1 MVKLAGVVRNY
12 MMTTEAKQSS
22 LDMVAGTMA
31 AWLQRLSGSAAALLR
46 GPKEDEVDLSRDAA
60 DEKEE
65 LKNLLNRDVVMRR
78 GIIVVVIALGGFL
91 AWSMLAPL
99 TEGVVAMGTVV
110 VDTQNKTIQH
120 LEGGIVEKLHV
131 REGSEVKAGD
141 VLIELSETQNRAQLE
156 LLESRYYGRLAE
168 INRLNAERLLQDA
181 IIFSDELLALRD
193 DPVIADILAVQENLF
208 QVRRR
213 QYYGQI
219 EVLRHRI
226 SQLEEQV
233 RGLESTREALLRER
247 GLIEKDLESLVAL
260 KDQQLIDEGVLI
272 GRQREY
278 EQAIGKLGT
287 LAADIAATRV
297 KIGET
302 RQEILQIEHGWGTEV
317 SDQITAAQQAWFETR
332 ERINAVSDVLQR
344 TTIVAPQDGKVI
356 GLSVHTLGG
365 VIPPGS
371 PIMNIVPSEDR
382 LVVDGQVR
390 PIDID
395 NVYPGQMARL
405 RFSSFSWRTTPQV
418 EGKVERVSADVFRD
432 EKLGTSY
439 YIARILVPEEEMAK
453 LGDATIGAGM
463 PVDIMFTGGYR
474 TAMEYL
480 TDPITDIL
488 DKALVEE

>member
-1 MVKLAGVVRNY
+1 MVA
-12 MMTTEAKQSS
+12 EAKQTT
-22 LDMVAGTMA
+22 LDLIYKTLTGL
-31 AWLQRLSGSAAALLR
+31 LQRLSGYVVSLLR
-46 GPKEDEVDLSRDAA
+46 GPQEDKVDLSRDAV
-60 DEKEE
+60 DEKKE
-65 LKNLLNRDVVMRR
+65 LQALMSRDVVMRR
-78 GIIVVVIALGGFL
+78 GIIVIVIALGGFL
-91 AWSMLAPL
+91 AWSTLAPL

-110 VDTQNKTIQH
+110 VDTEHKTIQH
-120 LEGGIVEKLHV
+120 LEGGIVEKLYV

-168 INRLNAERLLQDA
+168 INRLNAERLLKEQVT
-181 IIFSDELLALRD
+181 FSDELLVRRD

-226 SQLEEQV
+226 VQLEEQV
-233 RGLESTREALLRER
+233 RGLEASREALLRER

-260 KDQQLIDEGVLI
+260 KDQQLLDEGVLI
-272 GRQREY
+272 ARQREL
-278 EQAIGKLGT
+278 EQAIGNLGT
-287 LAADIAATRV
+287 LAADVAATRV

-302 RQEILQIEHGWGTEV
+302 RQEILQIEHGWGREV
-317 SDQITAAQQAWFETR
+317 SDQLNAAQQQWFETR

-356 GLSVHTLGG
+356 GLSAHTLGG
-365 VIPPGS
+365 VIPPAS
-371 PIMNIVPSEDR
+371 PIMNIVPTEDR
-382 LVVDGQVR
+382 LMVEGQVR
-390 PIDID
+390 PLDID
-395 NVYPGQMARL
+395 NVYPGQTARL
-405 RFSSFSWRTTPQV
+405 RFSAFSWRTTPQV
-418 EGKVERVSADVFRD
+418 EGTVERVSADAFRD
-432 EKLGTSY
+432 EENGTSY
-439 YIARILVPEEEMAK
+439 YVARILVPEGEMKK

-463 PVDIMFTGGYR
+463 PVDIMFTGGER

-488 DKALVEE
+488 KKALVEE